1 MPDALSALPTF
12 DPKTGEVIVVAET
25 PKGSRNKYSYDKGLG
40 VFKLAAVL
48 PEGTS
53 FPFDFGFIPST
64 LGEDG
69 DPLDVLVLLD
79 TSVVVGTVLTVR
91 LIAVIEAEQ
100 RERSGQCVRNDRLLA
115 VATRART
122 HAHIHTTED
131 LRPGLLAEVEE
142 FFAHYNRL
150 SGKEFTPIRR
160 GSAEEARKVLDGGI
174 AAFRNT

>member
-1 MPDALSALPTF
+1 MPASLPDLPAF
-12 DPKTGEVIVVAET
+12 DTGTGEVLVIAET
-25 PKGSRNKYSYDKGLG
+25 PKGSRNKYSYDGGLG
-40 VFKLAAVL
+40 TFRLAAVL

-79 TSVVVGTVLTVR
+79 TPVAMGCLLTVR
-91 LIAVIEAEQ
+91 LIGVIEAEQ
-100 RERSGQCVRNDRLLA
+100 RERSGERVRNDRLLA

-122 HAHIHTTED
+122 HSHIHALED
-131 LRPGLLAEVEE
+131 LRPDLLAEVEA

-150 SGKEFTPIRR
+150 SGKEFIPLGR
-160 GSAEEARKVLDGGI
+160 GGAEEARKILDGGI
-174 AAFRNT
+174 AAFRNR

>member
-1 MPDALSALPTF
+1 MPATLADLPTF
-12 DPKTGEVIVVAET
+12 DPKTGEVFVVAET
-25 PKGSRNKYSYDKGLG
+25 PKGSRNKYSYDEELG
-40 VFKLAAVL
+40 AFKLAAVL

-79 TSVVVGTVLTVR
+79 TSVVMGCVLTVR
-91 LIAVIEAEQ
+91 LIGVIEAEQ
-100 RERSGQCVRNDRLLA
+100 RERNGKCVRNDRLLS

-122 HAHIHTTED
+122 HAHIHAADD
-131 LRPGLLAEVEE
+131 LRPDLMAEVEE

-150 SGKEFTPIRR
+150 SGKEFIPIRR
-160 GSAEEARKVLDGGI
+160 GGAEEARKVLEGGI
-174 AAFRNT
+174 AAFRNQ